1 MQLKE
6 TFERVKRASKSLAL
20 LSDKQRNDILNAVA
34 DAILNQKERIL
45 EANAKDLA
53 KMSKE
58 NPLYDRLQLTE
69 SRLEGIA
76 GDMRNV
82 ATLPTPLGHITKQKT
97 LPNGLRLCRVS
108 VPFGVI
114 GMIYEARPNVTF
126 DVFSLCF
133 KSGNACVLKGGKDA
147 DESNREEVALIHE
160 VIEKYANSH
169 LSPLTSH
176 LSPLTSHL
184 SPLTSH
190 LLKDVVALLPATH
203 EATGEMLNAVG
214 YVDLCIPRGGRKLID
229 FVRDTARIPVIETG
243 AGVVN
248 TYFDK
253 DGDVEMGRAIIN
265 NAKTRRVSVCNAL
278 DCLLVHQDRLADLYR
293 LVEPLSEKH
302 VLIYADAQAYAALDG
317 KYPYLEHATE
327 DSFGTEFMDYKLAIK
342 TVASLDEALAHIDA
356 NGSGHSE
363 AIITQDEQAARR
375 FQTHVDAA
383 CVYWNAPT
391 SFTDGAQFGL
401 GAEIGISTQK
411 LGPRGPMAL
420 EEICTYKWLIEG
432 EGQTRP

>member
-1 MQLKE
+1 MQLKDI
-6 TFERVKRASKSLAL
+6 FERVKRASKSLAL
-20 LSDKQRNDILNAVA
+20 LTDEQRNEILNAVA
-34 DAILNQKERIL
+34 DAIINHKERIL
-45 EANAKDLA
+45 EANAQDLA
-53 KMSKE
+53 KMSKD
-58 NPLYDRLQLTE
+58 NPLYDRLQLTD

-76 GDMRNV
+76 SDMRNV
-82 ATLPTPLGHITKQKT
+82 ATLPSPLGHVTKQKT

-133 KSGNACVLKGGKDA
+133 KSGNACILKGGKDA
-147 DESNREEVALIHE
+147 DCSNREEVALIHE
-160 VIEKYANSH
+160 ILEQFGVS
-169 LSPLTSH
+169 
-176 LSPLTSHL
+176 
-184 SPLTSH
+184 
-190 LLKDVVALLPATH
+190 KDVVALLPATH

-248 TYFDK
+248 TYFDAE
-253 DGDVEMGRAIIN
+253 GDLEMGCAIIN

-278 DCLLVHQDRLADLYR
+278 DCLLVHQDRLVDLADL
-293 LVEPLSEKH
+293 VKPLADKH
-302 VLIYADAQAYAALDG
+302 VIIYADKQAYQALDSN
-317 KYPYLEHATE
+317 YPFLEPATD

-342 TVASLDEALAHIDA
+342 TVASLDEALDHIDQ

-363 AIITQDEQAARR
+363 AIVTMNEQTARK
-375 FQTHVDAA
+375 FQAHVDAA

-420 EEICTYKWLIEG
+420 EEITTFKWLIEG
-432 EGQTRP
+432 EGQIRP

>member
-20 LSDKQRNDILNAVA
+20 LTDAQRNDILNAVA
-34 DAILNQKERIL
+34 NAIVGDKERIL
-45 EANAKDLA
+45 KANAEDLA
-53 KMSKE
+53 KMEKT

-69 SRLEGIA
+69 KRLEDIA
-76 GDMRNV
+76 SDIRNV

-147 DESNREEVALIHE
+147 DCSNREEVALIHE
-160 VIEKYANSH
+160 ILEKYGVN
-169 LSPLTSH
+169 P
-176 LSPLTSHL
+176 
-184 SPLTSH
+184 
-190 LLKDVVALLPATH
+190 DVVSLLPATH

-243 AGVVN
+243 AGVVHV
-248 TYFDK
+248 YFDK
-253 DGDVEMGRAIIN
+253 DGDLEKGRAIIN

-278 DCLLVHQDRLADLYR
+278 DTLLIHKDRESDLPQLLAPMEGK
-293 LVEPLSEKH
+293 VEFFYNDESR
-302 VLIYADAQAYAALDG
+302 YD
-317 KYPYLEHATE
+317 
-327 DSFGTEFMDYKLAIK
+327 TEFMDYKMNVV
-342 TVASLDEALAHIDA
+342 TVASLDEALAHIDRH
-356 NGSGHSE
+356 GSGHSE
-363 AIITQDEQAARR
+363 AIVTENEQAARK
-375 FQTHVDAA
+375 FQAHVDAA

-420 EEICTYKWLIEG
+420 EEITTYKWLIEG

>member
-6 TFERVKRASKSLAL
+6 TFEKVKRASKSLAL
-20 LSDKQRNDILNAVA
+20 LSDEQRNEILLAVA
-34 DAILNQKERIL
+34 EAIINNKQRIL
-45 EANAKDLA
+45 EANAQDLA
-53 KMSKE
+53 KMSKD
-58 NPLYDRLQLTE
+58 NPLYDRLQLTD
-69 SRLEGIA
+69 SRLDGIA
-76 GDMRNV
+76 SDMRNV
-82 ATLPTPLGHITKQKT
+82 ATLPAPLGHITKQKT
-97 LPNGLRLCRVS
+97 LANGLRLCRVS

-147 DESNREEVALIHE
+147 DCSNREEVALIHE
-160 VIEKYANSH
+160 ILEKYGVN
-169 LSPLTSH
+169 
-176 LSPLTSHL
+176 
-184 SPLTSH
+184 
-190 LLKDVVALLPATH
+190 KDVVALLPATH

-253 DGDVEMGRAIIN
+253 DGDLEMGKAIIN

-278 DCLLVHQDRLADLYR
+278 DCLLIHESRLSDLPE
-293 LVEPLSEKH
+293 LVAPMLEHNPPVAL
-302 VLIYADAQAYAALDG
+302 YADEKAYAAVANSTL
-317 KYPYLEHATE
+317 YTLHSTLLHHATD

-342 TVASLDEALAHIDA
+342 TVASLEEALEHIDE

-363 AIITQDEQAARR
+363 SIITMNEQTARK
-375 FQTHVDAA
+375 FQAHVDAA
-383 CVYWNAPT
+383 CVYWNVPT

>member
-1 MQLKE
+1 MKLKD
-6 TFERVKRASKSLAL
+6 TFECVKRASKSLAL
-20 LSDKQRNDILNAVA
+20 LSDDQRNEILNAVA
-34 DAILNQKERIL
+34 DAIISHQNRIL
-45 EANAKDLA
+45 DANAQDLA
-53 KMSKE
+53 KMSKD

-76 GDMRNV
+76 SDMRNV

-133 KSGNACVLKGGKDA
+133 KSGNACVLKGGKYA
-147 DESNREEVALIHE
+147 DCSNREEVALIHE
-160 VIEKYANSH
+160 ILAQYGVS
-169 LSPLTSH
+169 
-176 LSPLTSHL
+176 
-184 SPLTSH
+184 
-190 LLKDVVALLPATH
+190 KDVVALLPATH

-253 DGDVEMGRAIIN
+253 DGDLEMGKAIIN

-278 DCLLVHQDRLADLYR
+278 DCLIIHADRLNDLPA
-293 LVEPLSEKH
+293 LCEKLAEKN
-302 VLIYADAQAYAALDG
+302 VMIYADEQAYAALDG
-317 KYPYLEHATE
+317 KYAYLEHATE
-327 DSFGTEFMDYKLAIK
+327 ESFGTEFMDYKMAIK
-342 TVASLDEALAHIDA
+342 TVASLDEALAHIDE

-363 AIITQDEQAARR
+363 AIVTMNEQTARK
-375 FQTHVDAA
+375 FQAHVDAA

>member
-20 LSDKQRNDILNAVA
+20 LSDEQRNEILNAVA
-34 DAILNQKERIL
+34 NAIVANKTRIL
-45 EANAKDLA
+45 DANAQDLA

-58 NPLYDRLQLTE
+58 NPLYDRLQLTD

-76 GDMRNV
+76 SDMRNV
-82 ATLPTPLGHITKQKT
+82 ATLPSPLGHITKQKT

-147 DESNREEVALIHE
+147 DCSNCEEVALIHE
-160 VIEKYANSH
+160 ILAKYGVS
-169 LSPLTSH
+169 T
-176 LSPLTSHL
+176 
-184 SPLTSH
+184 
-190 LLKDVVALLPATH
+190 DVVALLPATH

-243 AGVVN
+243 AGVVHI
-248 TYFDK
+248 YFDK
-253 DGDVEMGRAIIN
+253 DGDLEKGKAIIN

-278 DCLLVHQDRLADLYR
+278 DTLLVHKDRESELDELLAPMKEK
-293 LVEPLSEKH
+293 VEFFFNDESR
-302 VLIYADAQAYAALDG
+302 YD
-317 KYPYLEHATE
+317 
-327 DSFGTEFMDYKLAIK
+327 TEFMDYKMNVV
-342 TVASLDEALAHIDA
+342 TVNSLEEALKHIDQH
-356 NGSGHSE
+356 GSGHSE
-363 AIITQDEQAARR
+363 AIVTENEAVARKFQA
-375 FQTHVDAA
+375 HVDAA

-420 EEICTYKWLIEG
+420 EEITTYKWLIEG
-432 EGQTRP
+432 DGQVRP